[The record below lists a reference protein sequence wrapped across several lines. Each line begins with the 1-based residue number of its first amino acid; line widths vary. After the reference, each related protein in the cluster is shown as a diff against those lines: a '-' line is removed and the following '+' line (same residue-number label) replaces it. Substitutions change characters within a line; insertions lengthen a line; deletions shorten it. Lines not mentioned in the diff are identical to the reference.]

1 MANLL
6 DTRSEIAAAINQ
18 ICEERNIE
26 PEIVANS
33 IKVALVASYNR
44 DYEAEYNKIV
54 EDQGDVIEADFDIV
68 TGEFKL
74 YTGKVGDPVSK
85 MKDITPPGFGRIA
98 AQTAKQ
104 VVLQKIREA
113 EKDATIS
120 LYRDRVGDLIN
131 AMVLRTDKG
140 NIIFDL
146 GRGQAVMPPEDQVRG
161 EFYRLNSRF
170 AVLISDIRE
179 TYRGETIIASRTD
192 PRLVAKIFEREVPEV
207 SSGAVVIKSIARE
220 PGSRTKIAFASTQD
234 GVDPVGSCVGQ
245 KGVRVQAVINE
256 LNGEKIDIIPYSD
269 DLSDYIRSA
278 LSPAEGIRVEI
289 SKDKTEAIVT
299 VPADQLSLAI
309 GRGGQNVRLAAKLVK
324 IAINIK
330 SDQDNVS
337 LTITGDEEYEIDQL
351 DLTSKVR
358 QALISAKLIRI
369 DSLTY
374 TLEEGKEIK
383 GLTDKNIKDLTKKI
397 AIYKP
402 PKRDEEKEEEAKEE
416 IKEEP
421 EKKEKK
427 KAKKVKKIKK
437 KSKPKEKH
445 ES

>member
-1 MANLL
+1 MSNLL

-18 ICEERNIE
+18 ICEERNIQ
-26 PEIVANS
+26 PQVVSDS
-33 IKVALVASYNR
+33 IREALVASYRR
-44 DYEAEYNKIV
+44 DYEV
-54 EDQGDVIEADFDIV
+54 EHDKLIEEGRVITSDFDMI

-74 YTGKVGDPVSK
+74 YSGNEGDDLKK

-104 VVLQKIREA
+104 VILQKIREA

-120 LYRDRVGDLIN
+120 QYRDQVGEIIN
-131 AMVLRTDKG
+131 AMVLRTDRG

-170 AVLISDIRE
+170 TILISDIRE
-179 TYRGETIIASRTD
+179 TYRGETIIVSRTD
-192 PRLVAKIFEREVPEV
+192 PRLIEKIFEREVPEV

-220 PGSRTKIAFASTQD
+220 PGSRTKIAFASTQE
-234 GVDPVGSCVGQ
+234 GIDPVGSCVGQ

-269 DLSDYIRSA
+269 DLAEYIRSA
-278 LSPAEGIRVEI
+278 LSPADGISIEI
-289 SKDKTEAIVT
+289 DNQNKSATII

-309 GRGGQNVRLAAKLVK
+309 GRGGQNVRLAAKLTK
-324 IAINIK
+324 TSLNIK
-330 SDQDNVS
+330 SDQQDVD

-351 DLTSKVR
+351 KLTKKVR
-358 QALISAKLIRI
+358 EALVTAKVLRI
-369 DSLTY
+369 DSLAY
-374 TLEEGKEIK
+374 ALGEGKEIK
-383 GLTDKNIKDLTKKI
+383 GLVEKDIKNLEKQI

-402 PKRDEEKEEEAKEE
+402 PKKDLPAEEEKSE
-416 IKEEP
+416 
-421 EKKEKK
+421 
-427 KAKKVKKIKK
+427 
-437 KSKPKEKH
+437 EKH
-445 ES
+445 ESWSKKTIPKLQL